1 MDRQFY
7 LIAVAGGS
15 GTRMGSSIP
24 KQFLEIREKAILQ
37 RSLEKFISACPDIRI
52 ITVLPEAHIPY
63 WKDYCLSRN
72 FSHPQTIVKGGM
84 TRFHS
89 VRNALAKVPDGA
101 YVAVHD
107 GVRPLLSVEMIS
119 RMFGSMESCRGL
131 IPVVP
136 TPDTLKALRQVRDE
150 RTGTMVLERIEGATL
165 DRSQVFGA
173 QTPQVFCS
181 EDLKAAYTQ
190 AFDTAFTDDAS
201 VAEKYGIPLDW
212 CLGER
217 LNLKITTPEDIVLAE
232 AVIRNNLK

>member
-1 MDRQFY
+1 MERNFY

-15 GTRMGSSIP
+15 GTRMGASIP
-24 KQFLEIREKAILQ
+24 KQFIEIREKAILQ
-37 RSLEKFISACPDIRI
+37 RTLEKFINACPDIRI

-63 WKDYCLSRN
+63 WKDYCLARN
-72 FSHPQTIVKGGM
+72 FSHSQTLVKGGI

-107 GVRPLLSVEMIS
+107 GVRPLLSVDMIR

-136 TPDTLKALRQVRDE
+136 TPDTLKALRQTKDE
-150 RTGTMVLERIEGATL
+150 AGNMVLERIAGAEL

-173 QTPQVFCS
+173 QTPQIFRS
-181 EDLKAAYTQ
+181 EDLKEAYSQ

-201 VAEKYGIPLDW
+201 VAERYGIELDW
-212 CLGER
+212 CIGER

-232 AVIRNNLK
+232 AVIKNNLK

>member
-1 MDRQFY
+1 MERNFY

-15 GTRMGSSIP
+15 GTRMGASVP

-37 RSLEKFISACPDIRI
+37 RTLEKFISACPDIRI
-52 ITVLPEAHIPY
+52 ITVLPENHIPY
-63 WKDYCLSRN
+63 WKDYCLARN
-72 FSHPQTIVKGGM
+72 FSHPQTLVKGGI

-107 GVRPLLSVEMIS
+107 GVRPLLSADMIR

-136 TPDTLKALRQVRDE
+136 TPDTLKALRQVKDGS
-150 RTGTMVLERIEGATL
+150 GTMVLERIAGVNL

-173 QTPQVFCS
+173 QTPQIFRS
-181 EDLKAAYTQ
+181 EDLKAAYSQ

-201 VAEKYGIPLDW
+201 VAEKYGIELDW

-217 LNLKITTPEDIVLAE
+217 LNLKITTPEDIILAE
-232 AVIRNNLK
+232 AVIKNNLK